1 MKTFICKAYVKNI
14 YNNGENFLQR
24 EYKAD
29 TVCQALEGFTQY
41 LQSNNN
47 LVSFRILSVEE
58 A

>member
-1 MKTFICKAYVKNI
+1 MKTFICKADVKNI

-29 TVCQALEGFTQY
+29 TVYKALEGFTQY
-41 LQSNNN
+41 LESNNN

>member
-1 MKTFICKAYVKNI
+1 MKTFICKADVKNI

-29 TVCQALEGFTQY
+29 TVYKALEGFTEY
-41 LQSNNN
+41 LQGNKN
-47 LVSFRILSVEE
+47 LVSFRILSIEE

>member
-1 MKTFICKAYVKNI
+1 MRTFICKAGVKNI

-29 TVCQALEGFTQY
+29 TVYKALEGFTQY
-41 LQSNNN
+41 LESNKN
-47 LVSFRILSVEE
+47 LISFRILSIEE